1 MTIIGSLVLHSEQ
14 TPELPL
20 SELAGLTCRVGQHV
34 NSRFNG
40 SYREY
45 YDVEPLEILVPQR
58 YKRMTVLATDNV
70 KHDLAASLSVLDSQY
85 DGERQLYKLQKLMST
100 LTGSWHAVVNVS
112 NTGAAGEA
120 LSGAFYLLASNQ
132 PLHVALIFNSRS
144 GSVQLVWATF
154 DVRHALRSRRDLD
167 YSVIAL
173 PTLYDR
179 PLFVPSQALCSKWWR
194 MHNSFDGQRYGIVKA
209 ANALEAMLYKNPET
223 SNGLC

>member
-1 MTIIGSLVLHSEQ
+1 MTILGSLVLHSERAS
-14 TPELPL
+14 ELPF
-20 SELAGLTCRVGQHV
+20 SETEDLVCRTGQHV

-40 SYREY
+40 SYIEY

-70 KHDLAASLSVLDSQY
+70 KHDLATALSVLDSQH
-85 DGERQLYKLQKLMST
+85 DGERQLYKLQKLMTT

-112 NTGAAGEA
+112 NTGSHGEA

-132 PLHVALIFNSRS
+132 PLHVALVFNSRS

-154 DVRHALRSRRDLD
+154 DIRKSLNSRRELD
-167 YSVIAL
+167 YSVIPL

-179 PLFVPSQALCSKWWR
+179 PLFIPSQALCSKWWR
-194 MHNSFDGQRYGIVKA
+194 MHNSFDGQRYGVVKA
-209 ANALEAMLYKNPET
+209 ANALEAMLYKNPEI
-223 SNGLC
+223 SNGLR